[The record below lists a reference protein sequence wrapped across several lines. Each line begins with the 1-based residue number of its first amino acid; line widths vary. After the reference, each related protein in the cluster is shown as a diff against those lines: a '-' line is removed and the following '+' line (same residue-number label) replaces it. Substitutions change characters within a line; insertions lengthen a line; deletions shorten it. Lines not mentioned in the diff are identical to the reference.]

1 MCEIKVIGCEPKRLR
16 ESESGFRDK
25 EDKPIPACLG
35 PKIKVREHG
44 MQLELVEV
52 LHFLNAWLLAFDDDF
67 TRWITGYES
76 FVNGI
81 ENGAFDLM
89 VKIHGGLALM
99 MLCISVDELLVCGS
113 IHIGESEFRDELA
126 EPGLRKSIFAH
137 GHVSDGAF
145 LVRSHPLGV
154 VVAEQRF

>member
-1 MCEIKVIGCEPKRLR
+1 
-16 ESESGFRDK
+16 
-25 EDKPIPACLG
+25 
-35 PKIKVREHG
+35 
-44 MQLELVEV
+44 
-52 LHFLNAWLLAFDDDF
+52 
-67 TRWITGYES
+67 
-76 FVNGI
+76 
-81 ENGAFDLM
+81 M

-145 LVRSHPLGV
+145 LVRFHPLGV

>member
-1 MCEIKVIGCEPKRLR
+1 
-16 ESESGFRDK
+16 
-25 EDKPIPACLG
+25 
-35 PKIKVREHG
+35 
-44 MQLELVEV
+44 
-52 LHFLNAWLLAFDDDF
+52 
-67 TRWITGYES
+67 
-76 FVNGI
+76 
-81 ENGAFDLM
+81 
-89 VKIHGGLALM
+89 M

-154 VVAEQRF
+154 VVAEQRFRGDVFLHSVHLSKKDRG